1 MKLTQQSSAVGG
13 TARMADIQ
21 SLFGMTPRAIRYYEI
36 VGLIEATRT
45 RTNARV
51 FDAKARERLRWIARL
66 RAAGVSLEGIREVVE
81 LDADAEG
88 RALQAAVAL
97 TKLAENCPTGCGLNW
112 TRWRAPR
119 ASWSRNWWPTAAR
132 DRWRSRP
139 DPRPASGQCCA
150 GSHEAEPA

>member
-1 MKLTQQSSAVGG
+1 MKLTQRCSTLRG

-36 VGLIEATRT
+36 IGLIEAMRT
-45 RTNARV
+45 GANARV

-88 RALQAAVAL
+88 RALQAPVAL
-97 TKLAENCPTGCGLNW
+97 TKLAELSDRLRAELDQVESA
-112 TRWRAPR
+112 TRELEQELV
-119 ASWSRNWWPTAAR
+119 ASRR
-132 DRWRSRP
+132 
-139 DPRPASGQCCA
+139 PRPVEVETESTPRFRPVLRKFA
-150 GSHEAEPA
+150 